1 MLRPTHHILWFL
13 VVLVLILLAAITY
26 QSSAAW
32 LIGLLVLCA
41 GAVSVLHTWRNLAGL
56 TTEVLPPVEAGSGAP
71 LTVAV
76 IVRNPQRRPSR
87 AIELLLRTSAGDAAG
102 WIDAIPAGGSTIAMV
117 AIPPARPGRLT
128 LHSLRFGSA
137 WPCGLMLA
145 KRRVEVAVALD
156 VLPSPVG
163 QPLPPR
169 SDPGVDGREER
180 EFAGHRAWRD
190 GDGQRLI
197 DWKALARGRPLMAK
211 DFSPSGQGGERWF
224 DWRDER
230 TGGME
235 AANPAAADPTAAD
248 PAGARAEQLTRWIGE
263 ALALGHRVGLRLPA
277 ETIAPDAG
285 DAHLLACRTAL
296 ARAVQATP
304 APVRPRAANSSDQV
318 PLPFPALLLLLL
330 AMGLGTL
337 LHATLVPWWLL
348 AVAVV
353 IAVTSLRAAWLG
365 RRLRIAPALRYGV
378 LFGLVGALALSG
390 RIGYGIEGSVPGLI
404 AFVWT
409 KVLELRTGRDV
420 VICCCFS
427 FFLAASTLLGE
438 QGIGATALSLATI
451 VLVVAALAAWHAAG
465 AGTPAH
471 EVPSRTGGNGLRA
484 ASALLLPATV
494 LAALAYFLV
503 PLPEVQKPSV
513 RGGARTGLSD
523 QLTPG
528 AIGSLSKDPT
538 PAFRADFDAPA
549 KVQPDRLYWRVQVLW
564 DYDGRTW
571 TRGVQPDAEAEI
583 NARRPPDGVPMRAQ
597 IVLAPNAR
605 QMLPI
610 PDCPL
615 KPVEAERSRKQ
626 LPDALCRLDLP
637 PGSGFAY
644 SVVFHPEARL
654 HDRPAGYIFR
664 RAVSVP
670 AKTSK
675 PVRDLAA
682 RLGAERIP
690 GSAGDAQVVQAVL
703 EYFRSGGF
711 AYTLDPGTL
720 GDDPM
725 GEFLLQ
731 RRRGFC
737 EHYATGFALLMRL
750 NRVPVRIV
758 LGYAG
763 GEVNPYGGFVTVR
776 NADAHAWCE
785 VWLGGEGWRRV
796 DPTAVVQII
805 EDGTTPPRASAAGI
819 AAAQAGNAEGFLAS
833 RWQRVRQ
840 AWDWVDMRWHGTV
853 IGWSSERRLDFALAH
868 GLNLR
873 WLAFLGAGLFAV
885 VVLLVVWLVL
895 VPRRHGSAAD
905 RWFARLSDRLAAA
918 GCPRLVSEGP
928 VAYAARAAQRFPSVA
943 EPLRAA
949 AAAYADLRYGRNPDL
964 SERLKELRRAVRAIG
979 RP

>member
-13 VVLVLILLAAITY
+13 VVLVLILLAAMTY

-56 TTEVLPPVEAGSGAP
+56 TAEVLPPSGAGSGSP
-71 LTVAV
+71 LAIAV
-76 IVRNPQRRPSR
+76 VLRNPQRRPAR
-87 AIELLLRTSAGDAAG
+87 AVELLLRTSVGDVSG
-102 WIDAIPAGGSTIAMV
+102 WVDAIPAGGSAIATLTL
-117 AIPPARPGRLT
+117 PPVRPGRLT

-145 KRRVEVAVALD
+145 KRRAEIATAID
-156 VLPSPVG
+156 VLPSPLG
-163 QPLPPR
+163 RPLPLR
-169 SDPGVDGREER
+169 SAAGRDGEAER
-180 EFAGHRAWRD
+180 EFAGHRSWRD

-211 DFSPSGQGGERWF
+211 DFVPSGQGGERWF
-224 DWRDER
+224 DWRDD
-230 TGGME
+230 GADPGD
-235 AANPAAADPTAAD
+235 AADPVA
-248 PAGARAEQLTRWIGE
+248 ARAEQLTRRIAE

-277 ETIAPDAG
+277 ETLAPDAG
-285 DAHLLACRTAL
+285 DAHLQACRAAL
-296 ARAVQATP
+296 ARAVQA
-304 APVRPRAANSSDQV
+304 APIPPRPRPAEAESQ
-318 PLPFPALLLLLL
+318 PLPFPALLLLVL
-330 AMGLGTL
+330 AMGLGTA
-337 LHATLVPWWLL
+337 LHAALLPWWLL
-348 AVAVV
+348 AVVAA
-353 IAVTSLRAAWLG
+353 IAGWSLRTSRRG
-365 RRLRIAPALRYGV
+365 RRLQIAPVWRYGV

-409 KVLELRTGRDV
+409 KMLELRTGRDV

-438 QGIGATALSLATI
+438 QGIGPTALALVIIILVIAT
-451 VLVVAALAAWHAAG
+451 LAAWHAAG
-465 AGTPAH
+465 AGTSERAVPPRPA
-471 EVPSRTGGNGLRA
+471 GGLRA
-484 ASALLLPATV
+484 AVALLIPATV
-494 LAALAYFLV
+494 LAALAYLLV

-513 RGGARTGLSD
+513 RGGARTGLGD
-523 QLTPG
+523 HLRPG
-528 AIGSLSKDPT
+528 DIGHLSKDPT
-538 PAFRADFDAPA
+538 PAFRADFD
-549 KVQPDRLYWRVQVLW
+549 QPGRIQAERLYWRVQVLW

-571 TRGVQPDAEAEI
+571 TRGIQPDAEAEI
-583 NARRPPDGVPMRAQ
+583 NARRPPDAVALRAQ
-597 IVLAPNAR
+597 VVLAPNAKPL
-605 QMLPI
+605 LPI

-644 SVVFHPEARL
+644 SVAFHPEARL
-654 HDRPAGYIFR
+654 HDRPAGYVFR

-670 AKTSK
+670 ATVSR
-675 PVRDLAA
+675 PVRDLAV

-711 AYTLDPGTL
+711 AYTLDPGEMS
-720 GDDPM
+720 DDPM
-725 GEFLLQ
+725 GEFLL
-731 RRRGFC
+731 RRKRGFC
-737 EHYATGFALLMRL
+737 EHYATGFALLLRL

-796 DPTAVVQII
+796 DPTSVVQVI
-805 EDGTTPPRASAAGI
+805 EEGTTPPRASAAGL
-819 AAAQAGNAEGFLAS
+819 AAAQGAGSDGFLAG
-833 RWQRVRQ
+833 RWRRLRQ

-853 IGWSSERRLDFALAH
+853 IGWSSERRFDFALAH
-868 GLNLR
+868 GLDLR
-873 WLAFLGAGLFAV
+873 WLAVVGAGLFAV
-885 VVLLVVWLVL
+885 VVLLVIWLVL
-895 VPRRHGSAAD
+895 VPRRHGSAAE

-918 GCPRLVSEGP
+918 GCPRSASEGP
-928 VAYAARAAQRFPSVA
+928 VAYAARAAIRFPQVA

-949 AAAYADLRYGRNPDL
+949 ATAYADLRYGRDPDR
-964 SERLKELRRAVRAIG
+964 SERLKELRRAVRAVG
-979 RP
+979 RPR